1 MKDKK
6 VFLIT
11 LVVIAVG
18 LTGYFLIDL
27 FVLGPIRPAWLSS
40 NLDRE
45 EILNQVEQTGDP
57 VTLEPLNGEEI
68 QETNEIIQKTA
79 FNKYGPFKVH
89 SDFLLRVHSRDV
101 NNPRVMIFDEQERI
115 LVSEPAASRVSI
127 IENGQRKDLVT
138 NLNRP
143 HALAIHKDKLYV
155 AETGQIV
162 RYDYNQNR
170 GSAKNP
176 QVILDLP
183 AGGRHWSRT
192 IGIGPDG
199 KMYISIGSSCN
210 ICIEKDWRR
219 TKILQYDLDTQVLRV
234 YASGLRNAVFF
245 QWHPSNNQLFA
256 TEMGRDWLGDDLP
269 PDELVIVKDNID
281 YGYPYCYG
289 KNVVD
294 PEFDKPEK
302 CTTAEPSL
310 YDFPAHEAPLGIDF
324 LQKDAIVALHGS
336 WNRSEPVGYKVIR
349 LLEDSNY
356 QNRDVIMD
364 GWLQDDGSSIGRPA
378 GILVSKQGEIYISD
392 DKADVIYR
400 LVPRE

>member
-18 LTGYFLIDL
+18 LTGYFLIDS
-27 FVLGPIRPAWLSS
+27 FVLGPIRPAWLKS
-40 NLDRE
+40 NSNRE
-45 EILNQVEQTGDP
+45 EILNLIEQTGDP
-57 VTLEPLNGEEI
+57 VTLEPLESEEKLEI
-68 QETNEIIQKTA
+68 EETVQKTA
-79 FNKYGPFKVH
+79 FNEYGPFKVH

-101 NNPRVMIFDEQERI
+101 NNPRVMIFDDKERI
-115 LVSEPAASRVSI
+115 LVSEPAESRVSI
-127 IENGQRKDLVT
+127 IEDGQRKDLVT

-143 HALAIHKDKLYV
+143 HGLAIHKNKLYV

-162 RYDYNQNR
+162 RYDYDQNR

-183 AGGRHWSRT
+183 AGGRHWTRT
-192 IGIGPDG
+192 IGIGPDE
-199 KMYISIGSSCN
+199 KLYISIGSSCN

-245 QWHPSNNQLFA
+245 QWHPGNGQLFA

-269 PDELVIVKDNID
+269 PDELVIVKDNTD

-294 PEFDKPEK
+294 PEFDEPDK
-302 CTTAEPSL
+302 CNTAEPSL

-324 LQKDAIVALHGS
+324 HNGDAIVALHGS

-356 QNRDVIMD
+356 QIREVIME

-378 GILVSKQGEIYISD
+378 GILVSKKGEIYISD
-392 DKADVIYR
+392 DKRDVIYR